1 MFDGGIL
8 INVLGQ
14 LQVRINQSHNN
25 INLNLKY
32 KKFSL
37 VYSFKFK
44 LFTRVET
51 LSENEIDNNENFA

>member
-25 INLNLKY
+25 INLKLKY

-51 LSENEIDNNENFA
+51 LSENEIDNNKNFA